1 VRFYVKPNV
10 AFRGDVRFAQVLL
23 GVKELG
29 FWDRIYAMRRIAGM
43 VSWDF

>member
-1 VRFYVKPNV
+1 MWLKPGL

-23 GVKELG
+23 DLKGGLS
-29 FWDRIYAMRRIAGM
+29 FSDRLFPMRRIAGM